1 MTPMRVRALLSSSD
15 NERAV
20 VVLED
25 VARRLQFA
33 FSADL
38 HEARRL
44 GRALDGAE
52 CTCNPIYDFIESS
65 LSALQAAMTG
75 VVLDDAGASGIRAVI
90 WLERADMRLT
100 IPCYPPD
107 ALGLALRGEG
117 SHLRH
122 RGGAGACDAA
132 HHHR

>member
-15 NERAV
+15 NERVV

-25 VARRLQFA
+25 VVRRLQFA

-52 CTCNPIYDFIESS
+52 CRCNPIYDFIESS
-65 LSALQAAMTG
+65 LSALQAVMTR
-75 VVLDDAGASGIRAVI
+75 VVLDDAGASGIHAVI
-90 WLERADMRLT
+90 WMQRADVNLT
-100 IPCYPPD
+100 VPCYPPD
-107 ALGLALRGEG
+107 ALGL
-117 SHLRH
+117 
-122 RGGAGACDAA
+122 
-132 HHHR
+132 